1 MRTTF
6 FVLFSVLVAAPLYA
20 ARVAGVVVDASGAPV
35 AGAAV
40 AAGGVS
46 ATTGDDGT
54 FVLDAPDGAELQ
66 VTAAGFAPVSLSVG
80 ADAESVRVV
89 LQPAP
94 FVDTVVVTA
103 TRGAARLATPEA
115 TTVLTSAELL
125 TSPAGSLDDALR
137 NTPGFSLF
145 RRSSSRVSNPT
156 TQGVTLRGVSGSGA
170 SRTLVLADGVPLNDP
185 FGSWVYWNRVPQAAV
200 DRVEVVRGATGDLY
214 GADALGGVVQ
224 VLTFAPGRTRFRA
237 TGEGGSHD
245 TAQVLGIRRHPTG
258 GVERRG
264 SRRMGADRR
273 RDCRR

>member
-6 FVLFSVLVAAPLYA
+6 FALLAVLVAAPLYA

-46 ATTGDDGT
+46 ATSGDDGT

-80 ADAESVRVV
+80 ADAGSVRVV

-94 FVDTVVVTA
+94 LVDTVVVTA

-156 TQGVTLRGVSGSGA
+156 T
-170 SRTLVLADGVPLNDP
+170 
-185 FGSWVYWNRVPQAAV
+185 
-200 DRVEVVRGATGDLY
+200 
-214 GADALGGVVQ
+214 
-224 VLTFAPGRTRFRA
+224 
-237 TGEGGSHD
+237 
-245 TAQVLGIRRHPTG
+245 
-258 GVERRG
+258 
-264 SRRMGADRR
+264 
-273 RDCRR
+273 